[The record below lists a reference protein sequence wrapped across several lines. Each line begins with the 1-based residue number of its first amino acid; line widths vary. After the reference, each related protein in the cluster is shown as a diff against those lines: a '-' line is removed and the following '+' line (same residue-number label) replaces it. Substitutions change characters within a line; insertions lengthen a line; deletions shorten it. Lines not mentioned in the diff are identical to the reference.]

1 MKSTQCGVSE
11 WALIRA
17 IAHTGL
23 RGLSVFYVLPTDT
36 VKNRYVQNRVDMSVK
51 LTPFYKELLSVG
63 GPDSPDSTLLKH
75 FGRGALAFAGSN
87 TPNPFTEFPA
97 DDLIID
103 EYDRCHHAHVH
114 MAEER
119 LSASDFRGRVYISQ
133 PTTEGHGI
141 ALLMEKSTKSRW
153 FIPHDC
159 GHWVTPDF
167 FTHVVQQ
174 EGDKSWVIVDPE
186 YRRGGSNDIRLICDH
201 CHKPIDRFADGEWV
215 DANQDSDM
223 KGRQISKLFSSAV
236 TLKEMVDNFNDGL
249 SNDSKMQRF
258 YNGDL
263 GLPYTAAGAKIDT
276 NMLRACIDQNHT
288 MGNTDPGPCVMG
300 VDVGN
305 VLHVRINRL
314 LPDDRVLAVYVG
326 SVNTEKDIAEL
337 WRRYNVKAG
346 VIDAMPETRM
356 SKRLA
361 FRLRTMFMCRYGNSL
376 VEHIDAANKL
386 MNVDRTSQMDAIK
399 ELVLTRRLVLPR
411 NILSVPEYAAH
422 MCAPTRVYDEEKGR
436 YFWTEGSLADHF
448 FHAELY
454 ALLARRFLVMMSQRR
469 R

>member
-11 WALIRA
+11 WALVRA
-17 IAHTGL
+17 IAHTGI

-51 LTPFYKELLSVG
+51 LTPFYKELLSIG

-103 EYDRCHHAHVH
+103 EFDRCNAAHVH

-119 LSASDFRGRVYISQ
+119 LSASEFRGKVYISQ

-141 ALLMEKSTKSRW
+141 ALLMERTTKSNW

-159 GHWVTPDF
+159 GHWVQPDF
-167 FTHVVQQ
+167 FTHVVQR

-186 YRRGGSNDIRLICDH
+186 YKRNGDKDIQLICDK
-201 CHKPIDRFADGEWV
+201 CHKPVNRYADGEWV
-215 DANQDSDM
+215 DSIKSDM
-223 KGRQISKLFSSAV
+223 KGRYISKLFSSAV

-249 SNDSKMQRF
+249 VNDAKMQRF

-263 GLPYTAAGAKIDT
+263 GLPYTAAGSKIDT
-276 NMLRACIDQNHT
+276 NMLRACVDPNHVL
-288 MGNTDPGPCVMG
+288 GQADIGPCVMG
-300 VDVGN
+300 VDVGSMM
-305 VLHVRINRL
+305 HVRINRL
-314 LPDDRVLAVYVG
+314 LPNDRVLAVYIG
-326 SVNTEKDIAEL
+326 SVRSERDIVEL
-337 WRRYNVKAG
+337 WKRYNVKAG

-376 VEHIDAANKL
+376 IEHIDAGNKV
-386 MNVDRTSQMDAIK
+386 MNVDRTSQMDSVK
-399 ELVLTRRLVLPR
+399 EMVITQRLVLPK
-411 NILSVPEYAAH
+411 NVLTIPEYAAQ
-422 MCAPTRVYDEEKGR
+422 MCAPTRVYDEEKDR

-454 ALLARRFLVMMSQRR
+454 AMLARRFLVMMSRR
-469 R
+469 GR